1 MASGFIALGILS
13 ILYYGFVVWYT
24 KRWNGTFTWFW
35 AVFGLANIGI
45 GILTREIPIWF
56 EYILTGVFIVL
67 WMIFFCVEVLILC
80 AMISVV
86 PKNLKYIIIL
96 GAQIRGKRVT
106 EALKRR
112 LDRGI
117 HYLNENP
124 ETIVIVSGG
133 RGKGEDI
140 TEAEAMAEY
149 LENCGIDTTRILS
162 LIHI

>member
-67 WMIFFCVEVLILC
+67 WMIFFLC
-80 AMISVV
+80 GSADSLCDDIGCSE
-86 PKNLKYIIIL
+86 KF
-96 GAQIRGKRVT
+96 
-106 EALKRR
+106 E
-112 LDRGI
+112 I
-117 HYLNENP
+117 HYYF
-124 ETIVIVSGG
+124 
-133 RGKGEDI
+133 RGADSREKSD
-140 TEAEAMAEY
+140 
-149 LENCGIDTTRILS
+149 
-162 LIHI
+162 

>member
-45 GILTREIPIWF
+45 GILTRGIPVWL
-56 EYILTGVFIVL
+56 EYILTGIFIVL

-80 AMISVV
+80 AMISVA
-86 PKNLKYIIIL
+86 PKNMKYIIIL

-117 HYLNENP
+117 
-124 ETIVIVSGG
+124 
-133 RGKGEDI
+133 R
-140 TEAEAMAEY
+140 
-149 LENCGIDTTRILS
+149 
-162 LIHI
+162 

>member
-1 MASGFIALGILS
+1 M
-13 ILYYGFVVWYT
+13 
-24 KRWNGTFTWFW
+24 
-35 AVFGLANIGI
+35 ANIGI
-45 GILTREIPIWF
+45 GILTRGIPVWL
-56 EYILTGVFIVL
+56 EYILTGIFIVL

-80 AMISVV
+80 AMISVA
-86 PKNLKYIIIL
+86 PKNMKYIIIL

-117 HYLNENP
+117 RYLNENP

-140 TEAEAMAEY
+140 TEAEAMAKKV
-149 LENCGIDTTRILS
+149 LL
-162 LIHI
+162 L